1 MPGSHPLDPRPLVP
15 VRVSMP
21 FPSPHSHS
29 PSFLPSIAVGPVAVP
44 SFLQSS
50 LFLHLVLTYSL
61 FSFPSSRFSPHR
73 PHLQRQVSKAS
84 SSAIRFSTALL
95 RLKADPSRDPFTTHP
110 PLLTRSLAASRTS
123 GGSSNF
129 ISKCRRND

>member
-1 MPGSHPLDPRPLVP
+1 
-15 VRVSMP
+15 MP

-61 FSFPSSRFSPHR
+61 FSFPFSRFSLSTSTSP
-73 PHLQRQVSKAS
+73 PTTSIKGVVVLYSILDSAS
-84 SSAIRFSTALL
+84 ASEN
-95 RLKADPSRDPFTTHP
+95 
-110 PLLTRSLAASRTS
+110 RSLARPVYDLPSFTHPESRYQ
-123 GGSSNF
+123 
-129 ISKCRRND
+129 